1 MTELWSILHWLY
13 PEVFVPSTA
22 ELFEDSFSLKDG
34 KFDSTFVANVTSFLK
49 IVMLRRTK
57 TSPEVGLDIPTKK
70 EIILSVP
77 LTECQLDW
85 YHKILTGVEKS
96 ILLGEKS
103 DQLQHN
109 STFTPALGNF
119 MDLTT
124 DEWERPGVSN
134 AKRKSRITTNTLME
148 LRKVSLALSPV
159 DVLSNLSVFNP
170 PIPFSRRDS
179 RRVRN

>member
-34 KFDSTFVANVTSFLK
+34 KFDSTFVANVTRFLK

-77 LTECQLDW
+77 LTECQFGW

-103 DQLQHN
+103 DELQHN
-109 STFTPALGNF
+109 STFTPAVGDF
-119 MDLTT
+119 IDLTT
-124 DEWERPGVSN
+124 DEWERPGVGN

-148 LRKVSLALSPV
+148 LRKVSLALSTV
-159 DVLSNLSVFNP
+159 DVFSNLSVFNP
-170 PIPFSRRDS
+170 PIPFSGRDS